1 MKYATVIA
9 IGLLVAACQ
18 SHQPLDKSSTN
29 PYCQGYSDGFTER
42 C

>member
-1 MKYATVIA
+1 MKYIA
-9 IGLLVAACQ
+9 LVLIGLLAVACQ
-18 SHQPLDKSSTN
+18 THQPLDKSSTN